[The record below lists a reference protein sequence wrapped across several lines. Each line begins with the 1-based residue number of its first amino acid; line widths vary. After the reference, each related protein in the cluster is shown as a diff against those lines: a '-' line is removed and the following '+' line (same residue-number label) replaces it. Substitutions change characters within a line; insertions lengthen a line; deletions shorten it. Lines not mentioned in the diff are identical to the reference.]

1 MEKAF
6 DITDDVMQKINR
18 YAIEPLSPKE
28 VYCFSVTLCDNDID
42 RDGERFSVDSLR
54 ELAKLFVGKT
64 GIFDHDPK
72 GEKQTA
78 RIFETLVTKLPE
90 RLTRDGQDYYAL
102 CAKAYMVRTSANA
115 DLIKEISGGIKKE
128 VSVSCS
134 VAKQT
139 CSVCG
144 ADRSVSACSHIKGR
158 QYGEKLC
165 YVTLEQPTDA
175 YEWSFVAVPAQTA
188 AGVTKHY
195 DARREE
201 SRQVTKL
208 KGELIETTR
217 KLSAAYDFVRA
228 EILRLSYFCKPFYT
242 TEEIVK
248 LTEQMDM
255 FKLLELRKTLE
266 KRVQASALSLDS
278 EEQSFI
284 SQAAPDDENT
294 NYTV

>member
-1 MEKAF
+1 MEKSF
-6 DITDDVMQKINR
+6 EITGDVMEKINS
-18 YAIEPLSPKE
+18 YAVEPLEPKD
-28 VYCFSVTLCDNDID
+28 VYCFSVKLCDNDID
-42 RDGERFSVDSLR
+42 RDGERFSVEALN

-78 RIFETLVTKLPE
+78 RIFDTCVEAQPDRYTA
-90 RLTRDGQDYYAL
+90 DGQPYFAL

-134 VAKQT
+134 VAKQV

-144 ADRSVSACSHIKGR
+144 ADRTSSACAHIKGR

-165 YVTLEQPTDA
+165 FVTLEQPTDA
-175 YEWSFVAVPAQTA
+175 YEWSFVAVPAQVS

-195 DARREE
+195 DSRRED
-201 SRQVTKL
+201 SRLVSKL
-208 KGELIETTR
+208 KGELGEASR
-217 KLSAAYDFVRA
+217 KLSAACDFVSG

-248 LTEQMDM
+248 MTENMDLY
-255 FKLLELRKTLE
+255 KLLEVRKTFE
-266 KRVQASALSLDS
+266 KQMQDRKETLCAD
-278 EEQSFI
+278 EQSFI
-284 SQAAPDDENT
+284 SRIPVEDENN
-294 NYTV
+294 NYTI